1 MCVCVSSTKRLRWN
15 RKAACVLLLKPKGCV
30 CVLCCAVLV
39 SYLLRVVCSTIVFCV
54 CGRDVAKLAQL
65 ECESAPAPIGM
76 RLKRACAGEKPEPS
90 IHPRVGPTLP
100 S

>member
-1 MCVCVSSTKRLRWN
+1 MCVCVEHQAFTLE
-15 RKAACVLLLKPKGCV
+15 PKGCVCAAAETERVCV

-90 IHPRVGPTLP
+90 IHPRVGPALP